1 MEGLIMAG
9 QLILGLSILVTL
21 HEFGHYIT
29 AKWFKMRVEKF
40 YLFFDFLF
48 PIPSLLNFAL
58 FKKKIGDTEYGLG
71 WFPLGGYV
79 SIAGMIDETQDA
91 ATLAKEP
98 EPWEFRAK
106 PAYQRLIVMLGGVIV
121 NIITGIVI
129 FVCLT
134 YSNGNNFISKEE
146 LNKNGIV
153 ALELAQQ
160 IGLKTGDTVTGTVRP
175 PKEGEKYFALIK
187 VTTINGKHPDKIR
200 DRVPFDYL
208 TPLFPFEKLNLFTNG
223 SSYGTRIMDLF
234 TPIGKGQRGLI
245 VAQPKTGKTML
256 LKEVANAI
264 AANHPECYL
273 MIVLID
279 ERPEEVTD
287 MQRSV
292 NAEVIASTFDEP
304 ADKHVKVSQI
314 ALQKAKRLVEVGHDV
329 VILLDSIT
337 RLARAYNTVAPASGK
352 VLSGGVEANAM
363 QKPKQF
369 FGAARKIEN
378 GGSLTIL
385 ATALTDT
392 GSKMDEVIFEE
403 FKGTG
408 NMELQLDRK
417 LANKRIFPAI
427 DITSSS
433 TRRDDL
439 LLDKMVWNK
448 MWLLRKHIGDMHVD
462 EAMNFLMNQMKGTKD
477 NEEFLATMNK

>member
-160 IGLKTGDTVTGTVRP
+160 IGLKTGDKIV
-175 PKEGEKYFALIK
+175 K
-187 VTTINGKHPDKIR
+187 VNGA
-200 DRVPFDYL
+200 DYL
-208 TPLFPFEKLNLFTNG
+208 SLTDLR
-223 SSYGTRIMDLF
+223 SSDVLLGDNSFYTV
-234 TPIGKGQRGLI
+234 QRG
-245 VAQPKTGKTML
+245 
-256 LKEVANAI
+256 
-264 AANHPECYL
+264 
-273 MIVLID
+273 D
-279 ERPEEVTD
+279 
-287 MQRSV
+287 
-292 NAEVIASTFDEP
+292 
-304 ADKHVKVSQI
+304 QI
-314 ALQKAKRLVEVGHDV
+314 LEIKIPSNFNVRKR
-329 VILLDSIT
+329 
-337 RLARAYNTVAPASGK
+337 K
-352 VLSGGVEANAM
+352 
-363 QKPKQF
+363 
-369 FGAARKIEN
+369 
-378 GGSLTIL
+378 
-385 ATALTDT
+385 
-392 GSKMDEVIFEE
+392 
-403 FKGTG
+403 
-408 NMELQLDRK
+408 
-417 LANKRIFPAI
+417 
-427 DITSSS
+427 
-433 TRRDDL
+433 
-439 LLDKMVWNK
+439 
-448 MWLLRKHIGDMHVD
+448 
-462 EAMNFLMNQMKGTKD
+462 
-477 NEEFLATMNK
+477 

>member
-134 YSNGNNFISKEE
+134 YSNGNNFISKAE

-160 IGLKTGDTVTGTVRP
+160 IGLKTGDKIVKVNGADYHSLTDLRSSEVLLGDNSSYTVQRGDQTLEINIPSNFIEKLSDKKAGFIEPMAKFKVAEVTSPNPPSVFDKLFGKKSEVMLPALSAGLKTGDYVTSVNNKPITYYHEVKEALKLEAGKPIRLGILRNGKADTLQMTVTQSGQIGFSP
-175 PKEGEKYFALIK
+175 DLLIK
-187 VTTINGKHPDKIR
+187 VSHQEYGLLEATGLGTSRAFSVITDNIRGFKKIASG
-200 DRVPFDYL
+200 DVSASKAL
-208 TPLFPFEKLNLFTNG
+208 SG
-223 SSYGTRIMDLF
+223 
-234 TPIGKGQRGLI
+234 PIGIAQMFGGVWDWTRFWMLTGLLSMALAFMNI
-245 VAQPKTGKTML
+245 LPIPALDGGHAVFLIYEMITGKPASDKVL
-256 LKEVANAI
+256 ERAQQAG
-264 AANHPECYL
+264 
-273 MIVLID
+273 MI
-279 ERPEEVTD
+279 
-287 MQRSV
+287 
-292 NAEVIASTFDEP
+292 
-304 ADKHVKVSQI
+304 
-314 ALQKAKRLVEVGHDV
+314 
-329 VILLDSIT
+329 ILLA
-337 RLARAYNTVAPASGK
+337 LMAYT
-352 VLSGGVEANAM
+352 
-363 QKPKQF
+363 
-369 FGAARKIEN
+369 FGNDIFK
-378 GGSLTIL
+378 
-385 ATALTDT
+385 AL
-392 GSKMDEVIFEE
+392 F
-403 FKGTG
+403 
-408 NMELQLDRK
+408 
-417 LANKRIFPAI
+417 
-427 DITSSS
+427 
-433 TRRDDL
+433 
-439 LLDKMVWNK
+439 
-448 MWLLRKHIGDMHVD
+448 
-462 EAMNFLMNQMKGTKD
+462 
-477 NEEFLATMNK
+477 

>member
-160 IGLKTGDTVTGTVRP
+160 IGLKTGDKIIKVNGADYLSLTDLRSSDVLLGDNSSYTVQRGDQTLEIKIPSNFIEKLSDKKAGFIEPMAKFKVAEVTSPNPPSAFDKLLVKKTEEMLPALSAGLKTGDYVTSVNNKSITYYHEVKEALKLEAGKSIRLGILRNGKADTLQMTVTQTGQIGFFP
-175 PKEGEKYFALIK
+175 ELLIK
-187 VTTINGKHPDKIR
+187 VSHQDYGILEATGIGTSRAFSVITDNVRGFKKIASG
-200 DRVPFDYL
+200 DVSASKAL
-208 TPLFPFEKLNLFTNG
+208 SG
-223 SSYGTRIMDLF
+223 
-234 TPIGKGQRGLI
+234 PIGIAQMFGGVWDWTRFWMLTGLLSMALAFMNI
-245 VAQPKTGKTML
+245 LPIPALDGGHAVFLIYEMITGKPASDKVL
-256 LKEVANAI
+256 ERAQQVG
-264 AANHPECYL
+264 
-273 MIVLID
+273 MI
-279 ERPEEVTD
+279 
-287 MQRSV
+287 
-292 NAEVIASTFDEP
+292 
-304 ADKHVKVSQI
+304 
-314 ALQKAKRLVEVGHDV
+314 
-329 VILLDSIT
+329 ILLA
-337 RLARAYNTVAPASGK
+337 LMAYT
-352 VLSGGVEANAM
+352 
-363 QKPKQF
+363 
-369 FGAARKIEN
+369 FGNDIFK
-378 GGSLTIL
+378 
-385 ATALTDT
+385 AL
-392 GSKMDEVIFEE
+392 F
-403 FKGTG
+403 
-408 NMELQLDRK
+408 
-417 LANKRIFPAI
+417 
-427 DITSSS
+427 
-433 TRRDDL
+433 
-439 LLDKMVWNK
+439 
-448 MWLLRKHIGDMHVD
+448 
-462 EAMNFLMNQMKGTKD
+462 
-477 NEEFLATMNK
+477 

>member
-160 IGLKTGDTVTGTVRP
+160 IGLKTGDKIIKVNGADYLSLTDLRSSDVLLGDNSSYTVQRGDQTLEIKIPSNFIEKLSDKKAGFIEPMAKFKVAEVTSPNPPSAFDKLLGKKSEEMLPALSAGLKAGDYVTSVNNKSITYYHEVKEALKLEAGKSIRLGILRNGKADTLQMTVTQTGQIGFFP
-175 PKEGEKYFALIK
+175 DLLIK
-187 VTTINGKHPDKIR
+187 VSHQEYGFLEATGIGTSRAFSVITDNVRGFKKIASG
-200 DRVPFDYL
+200 DVSASKAL
-208 TPLFPFEKLNLFTNG
+208 SG
-223 SSYGTRIMDLF
+223 
-234 TPIGKGQRGLI
+234 PIGIAQMFGGVWDWTRFWMLTGLLSMALAFMNI
-245 VAQPKTGKTML
+245 LPIPALDGGHAVFLIYEMITGKPASDKVL
-256 LKEVANAI
+256 ERAQQVG
-264 AANHPECYL
+264 
-273 MIVLID
+273 MI
-279 ERPEEVTD
+279 
-287 MQRSV
+287 
-292 NAEVIASTFDEP
+292 
-304 ADKHVKVSQI
+304 
-314 ALQKAKRLVEVGHDV
+314 
-329 VILLDSIT
+329 ILLA
-337 RLARAYNTVAPASGK
+337 LMAYT
-352 VLSGGVEANAM
+352 
-363 QKPKQF
+363 
-369 FGAARKIEN
+369 FGNDIFK
-378 GGSLTIL
+378 
-385 ATALTDT
+385 AL
-392 GSKMDEVIFEE
+392 F
-403 FKGTG
+403 
-408 NMELQLDRK
+408 
-417 LANKRIFPAI
+417 
-427 DITSSS
+427 
-433 TRRDDL
+433 
-439 LLDKMVWNK
+439 
-448 MWLLRKHIGDMHVD
+448 
-462 EAMNFLMNQMKGTKD
+462 
-477 NEEFLATMNK
+477 

>member
-160 IGLKTGDTVTGTVRP
+160 IGLKTGDKIVQVNGADYHSLTDLRSSDVLLGDNSSYTVQRGDQTLEIKIPSNFIEKLSDKKAGFIEPMAKFKVAEVTSPNPPSALDKLFGKKSEEMLPALSAGLKTGDYVTSVNNKSITYYHEVKEALKLEAGKPIRLGILRNGKADTLQMTVTQSGQIGFFP
-175 PKEGEKYFALIK
+175 DLLIK
-187 VTTINGKHPDKIR
+187 VSHQEYGLLEATGLGTSRAFSVITDNIRGFKKIASG
-200 DRVPFDYL
+200 DVSASKAL
-208 TPLFPFEKLNLFTNG
+208 SG
-223 SSYGTRIMDLF
+223 
-234 TPIGKGQRGLI
+234 PIGIAQMFGGVWDWTRFWMLTGLLSMALAFMNI
-245 VAQPKTGKTML
+245 LPIPALDGGHAVFLVYEMITGKPASDKVLERAQQVGML
-256 LKEVANAI
+256 
-264 AANHPECYL
+264 
-273 MIVLID
+273 
-279 ERPEEVTD
+279 
-287 MQRSV
+287 
-292 NAEVIASTFDEP
+292 
-304 ADKHVKVSQI
+304 
-314 ALQKAKRLVEVGHDV
+314 
-329 VILLDSIT
+329 ILLA
-337 RLARAYNTVAPASGK
+337 LMAYT
-352 VLSGGVEANAM
+352 
-363 QKPKQF
+363 
-369 FGAARKIEN
+369 FGNDIFK
-378 GGSLTIL
+378 
-385 ATALTDT
+385 AL
-392 GSKMDEVIFEE
+392 F
-403 FKGTG
+403 
-408 NMELQLDRK
+408 
-417 LANKRIFPAI
+417 
-427 DITSSS
+427 
-433 TRRDDL
+433 
-439 LLDKMVWNK
+439 
-448 MWLLRKHIGDMHVD
+448 
-462 EAMNFLMNQMKGTKD
+462 
-477 NEEFLATMNK
+477 

>member
-160 IGLKTGDTVTGTVRP
+160 IGLKTGDRI
-175 PKEGEKYFALIK
+175 IK
-187 VTTINGKHPDKIR
+187 VNGADYHSLTDLRSSDVLLGDNSSYMVQRGDQTLEIKI
-200 DRVPFDYL
+200 PSNFN
-208 TPLFPFEKLNLFTNG
+208 EKL
-223 SSYGTRIMDLF
+223 S
-234 TPIGKGQRGLI
+234 GKKAGFI
-245 VAQPKTGKTML
+245 EPMAKFKVA
-256 LKEVANAI
+256 
-264 AANHPECYL
+264 
-273 MIVLID
+273 
-279 ERPEEVTD
+279 EVT
-287 MQRSV
+287 SP
-292 NAEVIASTFDEP
+292 NPPSTFDKLLGKKSEEMLP
-304 ADKHVKVSQI
+304 ALSAGLKAGDYVTSVNNKSITYYHEVKEALKLEAGKPIRLGILRNGIADTLQMTVTQTGQIGFFPELLLKVSHQDYGILEATGIGTSRAFSVITDNIRGFKKI
-314 ALQKAKRLVEVGHDV
+314 ASGDVSASKALSGPIGIAQMFGGVWDWTRFWMLTGLLSMALAFMNILPIPALDGGHAVFLLYEMITGKPASDKVLERAQQVGMI
-329 VILLDSIT
+329 ILLA
-337 RLARAYNTVAPASGK
+337 LMAYT
-352 VLSGGVEANAM
+352 
-363 QKPKQF
+363 
-369 FGAARKIEN
+369 FGNDIFK
-378 GGSLTIL
+378 
-385 ATALTDT
+385 AL
-392 GSKMDEVIFEE
+392 F
-403 FKGTG
+403 
-408 NMELQLDRK
+408 
-417 LANKRIFPAI
+417 
-427 DITSSS
+427 
-433 TRRDDL
+433 
-439 LLDKMVWNK
+439 
-448 MWLLRKHIGDMHVD
+448 
-462 EAMNFLMNQMKGTKD
+462 
-477 NEEFLATMNK
+477 

>member
-160 IGLKTGDTVTGTVRP
+160 IGLKTGDKIIKVNGADYLSLTDLRSSDVLLGDNSSYTVQRGDQTLEIKIPSNFIEKLSDKKAGFIEPMAKFKVAEVTSPNPPSAFDKLLGKKSEEMLPALSAGLKTGDYVTSVNNKSITYYHEVKEALKLEAGKSIRLGILRNGKADTLQMTVTQTGQIGFFP
-175 PKEGEKYFALIK
+175 ELLIK
-187 VTTINGKHPDKIR
+187 VSHQDYGILEATGIGTSRAFSVITDNVRGLKKIASG
-200 DRVPFDYL
+200 DVSASKAL
-208 TPLFPFEKLNLFTNG
+208 SG
-223 SSYGTRIMDLF
+223 
-234 TPIGKGQRGLI
+234 PIGIAQMFGGVWDWTRFWMLTGLLSMALAFMNI
-245 VAQPKTGKTML
+245 LPIPALDGGHAVFLIYEMITGKPASDKVL
-256 LKEVANAI
+256 ERAQQVG
-264 AANHPECYL
+264 
-273 MIVLID
+273 MI
-279 ERPEEVTD
+279 
-287 MQRSV
+287 
-292 NAEVIASTFDEP
+292 
-304 ADKHVKVSQI
+304 
-314 ALQKAKRLVEVGHDV
+314 
-329 VILLDSIT
+329 ILLA
-337 RLARAYNTVAPASGK
+337 LMAYT
-352 VLSGGVEANAM
+352 
-363 QKPKQF
+363 
-369 FGAARKIEN
+369 FGNDIFK
-378 GGSLTIL
+378 
-385 ATALTDT
+385 AL
-392 GSKMDEVIFEE
+392 F
-403 FKGTG
+403 
-408 NMELQLDRK
+408 
-417 LANKRIFPAI
+417 
-427 DITSSS
+427 
-433 TRRDDL
+433 
-439 LLDKMVWNK
+439 
-448 MWLLRKHIGDMHVD
+448 
-462 EAMNFLMNQMKGTKD
+462 
-477 NEEFLATMNK
+477 

>member
-121 NIITGIVI
+121 NIITGIII

-134 YSNGNNFISKEE
+134 YSNGNNFISKGE

-160 IGLKTGDTVTGTVRP
+160 IGLKTGDKIVKVNGADYLSLTDLRSSDVLLGDNSSYMVQRGDQTLEIKIPSNFIEKLSDKKAGFIEPMAKFKVAEVTSPNPPSALDKLLGKKSEEMLPALSAGLKTGDYVTSVNKKPITYYHEVKEALKLEAGKPIRLGILRNGKADTLQMTVTQSGQIGFFP
-175 PKEGEKYFALIK
+175 DLLIK
-187 VTTINGKHPDKIR
+187 VSHQEYGLLEATGLGTSRAFSVITDNIRGFKKIASG
-200 DRVPFDYL
+200 DVSASKAL
-208 TPLFPFEKLNLFTNG
+208 SG
-223 SSYGTRIMDLF
+223 
-234 TPIGKGQRGLI
+234 PIGIAQMFGGVWDWTRFWMLTGLLSMALAFMNI
-245 VAQPKTGKTML
+245 LPIPALDGGHAVFLVYEMITGKPASDKVL
-256 LKEVANAI
+256 ERAQQVG
-264 AANHPECYL
+264 
-273 MIVLID
+273 MI
-279 ERPEEVTD
+279 
-287 MQRSV
+287 
-292 NAEVIASTFDEP
+292 
-304 ADKHVKVSQI
+304 
-314 ALQKAKRLVEVGHDV
+314 
-329 VILLDSIT
+329 ILLA
-337 RLARAYNTVAPASGK
+337 LMAYT
-352 VLSGGVEANAM
+352 
-363 QKPKQF
+363 
-369 FGAARKIEN
+369 FGNDIFK
-378 GGSLTIL
+378 
-385 ATALTDT
+385 AL
-392 GSKMDEVIFEE
+392 F
-403 FKGTG
+403 
-408 NMELQLDRK
+408 
-417 LANKRIFPAI
+417 
-427 DITSSS
+427 
-433 TRRDDL
+433 
-439 LLDKMVWNK
+439 
-448 MWLLRKHIGDMHVD
+448 
-462 EAMNFLMNQMKGTKD
+462 
-477 NEEFLATMNK
+477 